1 MKNKKILISVLVV
14 LLAATGGYAAISA
27 FFSVRQTVTD
37 SQFTVGTLDMSVTGN
52 NNVANEPFVVTNIGA
67 SGGIS
72 GGKVWTIKNTGSLPG
87 RLFFRFQN
95 VVNAENNCNAPEKE
109 ADPTCEVA
117 NDPGELGAVLQTVV
131 SLGGTPVLTGKTLS
145 TADAATYGP
154 AWSALDN
161 VIIDA
166 GASKTVGVAWSADEN
181 AYGNEIQSDSVGFNA
196 DFRLV
201 QLITGPTPTN

>member
-1 MKNKKILISVLVV
+1 MRNKKILISALVI
-14 LLAATGGYAAISA
+14 LLAVTGGYAATRA
-27 FFSVRQTVTD
+27 FFSARQTVNN
-37 SQFTVGTLDMSVTGN
+37 SQFTVGTLDMSVTGD

-72 GGKVWTIKNTGSLPG
+72 GGKTWTIRNTGSLPG

-95 VVNAENNCNAPEKE
+95 VVNAENGCNEPERLTE
-109 ADPTCEVA
+109 TACAAD
-117 NDPGELGAVLQTVV
+117 NLGEMGAVLQTVV
-131 SLGGTPVLTGKTLS
+131 SLDGNEVITGKTLS
-145 TADAATYGP
+145 TDDTATYGP
-154 AWSALDN
+154 AWSALPN

-166 GASKTVGVAWSADEN
+166 GATKTVRVAWSADEN
-181 AYGNEIQSDSVGFNA
+181 AYGNEIQSDSVAFST

>member
-1 MKNKKILISVLVV
+1 MRNKKILISVLIA

-27 FFSVRQTVTD
+27 FFSARQTVTD
-37 SQFTVGTLDMSVTGN
+37 STFTVGTLDMSVTGD
-52 NNVANEPFVVTNIGA
+52 NNVANEPFVVQNIGA

-87 RLFFRFQN
+87 RLFFRLQN
-95 VVNAENNCNAPEKE
+95 VVNAENGCNLPEKQTEPNCE
-109 ADPTCEVA
+109 AD
-117 NDPGELGAVLQTVV
+117 NLGEMGAVLQTVV
-131 SLGGTPVLTGKTLS
+131 SLDGTPVLTGKTLS
-145 TADAATYGP
+145 TADTATYGP
-154 AWSALDN
+154 AWSALNN

-166 GASKTVGVAWSADEN
+166 GASKTVGLAWSADEN
-181 AYGNEIQSDSVGFNA
+181 AYGNEIQSDSVGFNV

>member
-1 MKNKKILISVLVV
+1 MKNKKILISVLLIALV
-14 LLAATGGYAAISA
+14 GIGSYSAISA
-27 FFSVRQTVTD
+27 FFSARQTVTD
-37 SQFTVGTLDMSVTGN
+37 STFTVGTLDMSVTGD
-52 NNVANEPFVVTNIGA
+52 NNVANEPFVVSNIGA

-72 GGKVWTIKNTGSLPG
+72 GGKTWTIRNTGSLPG
-87 RLFFRFQN
+87 RLFFRLQN
-95 VVNAENNCNAPEKE
+95 VVNAENGCNVPEQQTE
-109 ADPTCEVA
+109 PACAAD
-117 NDPGELGAVLQTVV
+117 NLGEMGAVLQTVI
-131 SLGGTPVLTGKTLS
+131 SLDGNPVITGKTLS

-166 GASKTVGVAWSADEN
+166 GASKTVRLAWSADEN

>member
-1 MKNKKILISVLVV
+1 MRNKKILISALVI
-14 LLAATGGYAAISA
+14 LLAVTGGYAATRA
-27 FFSVRQTVTD
+27 FFSARQTVTE
-37 SQFTVGTLDMSVTGN
+37 SQFTVGTLDMSVTGD
-52 NNVANEPFVVTNIGA
+52 NNVANEPFVVQNIGA

-72 GGKVWTIKNTGSLPG
+72 GGKVWTIRNTGSLPG

-95 VVNAENNCNAPEKE
+95 VVNAENGCNVPEQQTE
-109 ADPTCEVA
+109 PACAADNA
-117 NDPGELGAVLQTVV
+117 GELGAVLQTVV
-131 SLGGTPVLTGKTLS
+131 NLDGTSVLTGKTLS
-145 TADAATYGP
+145 DVDAATYGP

-166 GASKTVGVAWSADEN
+166 GASKTVGISWSASED

-201 QLITGPTPTN
+201 QLISGPTPTN